1 MDLVRI
7 VVFFAVICCPFLGRA
22 QFEEY
27 SSRTEYL
34 SIFNEMSLDEV
45 RSALLDANVH
55 GLLPSVYW
63 SEAEESAYQQGRRD
77 DPEFKKQVGLKYL
90 QFLRDLSLGIVDPAT
105 MGPDVSMRRKGF
117 LSPPQLRA
125 VALVSGNSARVLA
138 TQMAPQNEL
147 YLGLK
152 ESLRRMQEICAQ
164 GRWTRL
170 PSFSGTLGV
179 GKKDPAVVAIKE
191 RLRLLGYPMTSMSDE
206 FDKDVLAAVNDIQI
220 NLKMKPDGKITSS
233 GKTINYLE
241 VSCQS
246 RIQQIRADMEK
257 MRWFPQNFE
266 DRHIFVNLSSSQ
278 FNLIDKTHGNMSFRA
293 INGRTQRPTPTMKDR
308 VVQVVINP
316 YWVVPPTIFKEDKVE
331 EIRNL
336 TSSQINDY
344 FASRNY
350 EVWNSNLSRK
360 LDPSSIDWW
369 SVGGDSPDILIRQ
382 KPHTGNALGVLKFM
396 LTNSLAIYLHD
407 TNQPELFSE
416 ASRQLS
422 SGCVRLEKPFDLA
435 EYLLRGT
442 EWTREVIEHYAAKPG
457 QVMENDTKIALEQPT
472 PVYLIF
478 LTSQM
483 STDGV
488 IRFMEDT
495 YQQNSRIWKSAS
507 W

>member
-27 SSRTEYL
+27 SSRSEYL
-34 SIFNEMSLDEV
+34 SIISEMSIDEI
-45 RSALLDANVH
+45 RAALLDANAH
-55 GLLPSVYW
+55 GLHAPTYW
-63 SEAEESAYQQGRRD
+63 SSAEESAYQEGRREE
-77 DPEFKKQVGLKYL
+77 PEFKSQVAQKYL
-90 QFLRDLSLGIVDPAT
+90 QFLRDVSLGVVDPSS
-105 MGPDVSMRRKGF
+105 MGSDVSMRRKGF
-117 LSPPQLRA
+117 LSPQQLRA

-138 TQMAPQNEL
+138 NHLAPQNSL

-152 ESLRRMQEICAQ
+152 ESLRRMKEICAQ
-164 GRWTRL
+164 GRWAQL
-170 PSFSGTLGV
+170 PAFSGTLEL
-179 GKKDPAVVAIKE
+179 GKKDPAIVAIKE
-191 RLRLLGYPMTSMSDE
+191 RLRLLGYPSASMGDD
-206 FDKDVLAAVNDIQI
+206 FDNSVLEAVNDIQW
-220 NLKMKPDGKITSS
+220 NLKIKPDGKITSN
-233 GKTINYLE
+233 GKTINYLNI
-241 VSCQS
+241 SCQS
-246 RIQQIRADMEK
+246 RVQQIRADMEK
-257 MRWFPQNFE
+257 MRWFPQTFE
-266 DRHIFVNLSSSQ
+266 DRYIFVNLASSQ
-278 FNLIDKTHGNMSFRA
+278 FNLIDKVHGNMSFRA
-293 INGRTQRPTPTMKDR
+293 ISGRTQRPTPTMRDK

-336 TSSQINDY
+336 TPSQISAY
-344 FASRNY
+344 FESKNF

-360 LDPSSIDWW
+360 LDPASIDWW
-369 SVGGDSPDILIRQ
+369 SVGGDNPDILIRQ

-407 TNQPELFSE
+407 TNQPELFAE

-442 EWTREVIEHYAAKPG
+442 EWTRQVIEHYAAKPG
-457 QVMENDTKIALEQPT
+457 EVMQNDTKITLEQPT
-472 PVYLIF
+472 SVYLIF

-483 STDGV
+483 SSDGV